1 MHQMA
6 KSIASTFEP
15 WQRKRL
21 ARCMSAFAALGCR
34 LSIGIELESVTAK
47 PLEPTA
53 RTPSLDTLQVGA
65 VAGAARHS

>member
-34 LSIGIELESVTAK
+34 LSIGIELECYREAPRTDCPDTFPGHSASRGRRRGG
-47 PLEPTA
+47 PT
-53 RTPSLDTLQVGA
+53 
-65 VAGAARHS
+65 